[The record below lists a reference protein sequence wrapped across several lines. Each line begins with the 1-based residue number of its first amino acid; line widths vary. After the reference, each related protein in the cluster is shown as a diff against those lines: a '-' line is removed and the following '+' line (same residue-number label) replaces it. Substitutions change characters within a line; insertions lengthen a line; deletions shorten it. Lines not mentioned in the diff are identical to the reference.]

1 VSPRPVK
8 DEVAAIVVAAGSG
21 VRLGREIPKAA
32 IEIGGVPMV
41 TRAVQSMLSG
51 GADRVVVAAPEA
63 WADKFAHV
71 LTPLAER
78 VKVIPGGLLRQDSV
92 RLALE
97 QIEAASIIL
106 VHDAARPLVPPF
118 VVDRVI
124 EAVRDGSPAVIP
136 VVPQV
141 DSLRR
146 IRRSWTVAVDRSTF
160 LRVQTPQGFD
170 AETLRRAHANAGGKE
185 FTDDA
190 TMCEAIDVPVS
201 TVPGDGLA
209 FKITEPM
216 DLVLAEVIAR
226 GES

>member
-1 VSPRPVK
+1 MTSAPAKP
-8 DEVAAIVVAAGSG
+8 EVAAIVVAAGSG
-21 VRLGREIPKAA
+21 IRLGREIPKAA
-32 IEIGGVPMV
+32 IEIAGVPMV
-41 TRAVQSMLSG
+41 TRSVQAMFSG
-51 GADRVVVAAPEA
+51 GVDKAVVVAPEA
-63 WADKFAHV
+63 WVERFSHFFPAYPD
-71 LTPLAER
+71 R
-78 VKVIPGGLLRQDSV
+78 VKVISGGVMRQDSV
-92 RLALE
+92 RLGLVHMGDAD
-97 QIEAASIIL
+97 IVL

-124 EAVRDGSPAVIP
+124 EAVRDGAPVVIP

-146 IRRSWTVAVDRSTF
+146 IRRNWTVAVDRSTF
-160 LRVQTPQGFD
+160 LRVQTPQGFE
-170 AETLRRAHANAGGKE
+170 AQVLRRAHAQAGDKE

-190 TMCEAIDVPVS
+190 TMCEAIGMPVM

-209 FKITEPM
+209 FKITDPM

>member
-1 VSPRPVK
+1 MNPRTGK
-8 DEVAAIVVAAGSG
+8 EEVVAVVVAAGSG

-32 IEIGGVPMV
+32 IEIAGVPMV
-41 TRAVQSMLSG
+41 TRAVRAMLAG
-51 GADRVVVAAPEA
+51 GVDRVVVAVPEA
-63 WADKFAHV
+63 WIEKFTYFLTAFADR
-71 LTPLAER
+71 T
-78 VKVIPGGLLRQDSV
+78 KVIAGGMLRQDSV

-97 QIEAASIIL
+97 HVGPASIVL

-124 EAVRDGSPAVIP
+124 EAVREGAAAVIP
-136 VVPQV
+136 VMPLA

-160 LRVQTPQGFD
+160 LRVQTPQGFE
-170 AETLRRAHANAGGKE
+170 AETLRKAHAQAGDKE
-185 FTDDA
+185 YTDDA
-190 TMCEAIDVPVS
+190 TMCEAMDVSVT

>member
-1 VSPRPVK
+1 MTSQSFK

-32 IEIGGVPMV
+32 IEIAGVPMV
-41 TRAVQSMLSG
+41 TRAVQAMFAG
-51 GADRVVVAAPEA
+51 GVDKVVVVAPEA
-63 WADKFAHV
+63 WVERFGHFFTAYPD
-71 LTPLAER
+71 R
-78 VKVIPGGLLRQDSV
+78 VKVISGGLMRQDSV
-92 RLALE
+92 RLGLAHVG
-97 QIEAASIIL
+97 AAGIVL

-124 EAVRDGSPAVIP
+124 EAVRDGAPAVIP

-170 AETLRRAHANAGGKE
+170 TSTLRRAHSNAGDKE

-190 TMCEAIDVPVS
+190 TMCEAIDVPVT

-209 FKITEPM
+209 FKITDPM

-226 GES
+226 GDS

>member
-1 VSPRPVK
+1 MSPAGVK
-8 DEVAAIVVAAGSG
+8 AEVAAIVVAAGSG
-21 VRLGREIPKAA
+21 VRLGRELPKAA
-32 IEIGGVPMV
+32 IEIAGVPMV
-41 TRAVQSMLSG
+41 TRAVQAMFSG
-51 GADRVVVAAPEA
+51 GVDRVVVVAPEA
-63 WADKFAHV
+63 WVDRFSAF
-71 LTPLAER
+71 LTRYSER
-78 VKVIPGGLLRQDSV
+78 VKVIAGGLLRQDSV
-92 RLALE
+92 RAGLA
-97 QIEAASIIL
+97 QTSGADIIL

-124 EAVRDGSPAVIP
+124 EAVRDGASAVIP

-170 AETLRRAHANAGGKE
+170 AETLRKAHESAGDKE

-190 TMCEAIDVPVS
+190 TMCEAIDIQVV

-209 FKITEPM
+209 FKITDPM

>member
-1 VSPRPVK
+1 MNGK

-32 IEIGGVPMV
+32 IEVAGVPMV
-41 TRAVQSMLSG
+41 TRSVQAMLSG
-51 GADRVVVAAPEA
+51 GADKAVVVAPEA
-63 WADKFAHV
+63 WADKFTYFFTGYAD
-71 LTPLAER
+71 R
-78 VKVIPGGLLRQDSV
+78 VKVIPGGLMRQDSV
-92 RLALE
+92 RLGLSHIGSAN
-97 QIEAASIIL
+97 IVL

-124 EAVRDGSPAVIP
+124 QAVRDGAPAVIP
-136 VVPQV
+136 VLPQI

-146 IRRSWTVAVDRSTF
+146 MRRSWTVAVDRSTF

-170 AETLRRAHANAGGKE
+170 ADVLRKAHANAGDKE
-185 FTDDA
+185 YTDDA
-190 TMCEAIDVPVS
+190 TMCEAIDVPVM

-226 GES
+226 GDS

>member
-1 VSPRPVK
+1 MNRNGVQ
-8 DEVAAIVVAAGSG
+8 EVVAIVVAAGSG

-32 IEIGGVPMV
+32 IEIAGVPMV
-41 TRAVQSMLSG
+41 TRAVRAMLSG
-51 GADRVVVAAPEA
+51 GVDRVVVVAPEA
-63 WADKFAHV
+63 WIDKFN
-71 LTPLAER
+71 LFLAAYADR
-78 VKVIPGGLLRQDSV
+78 TKIIAGGLLRQDSV
-92 RLALE
+92 RLGLE
-97 QIEAASIIL
+97 QIGTAEIVL

-124 EAVRDGSPAVIP
+124 EAVREGAPAVIP
-136 VVPQV
+136 VLPLA

-146 IRRSWTVAVDRSTF
+146 IRRTWTVAVDRSTF

-170 AETLRRAHANAGGKE
+170 AEILRKAHANTGDKE

-190 TMCEAIDVPVS
+190 TMVEAIDVAVS

-209 FKITEPM
+209 FKITDPM

-226 GES
+226 GDS

>member
-1 VSPRPVK
+1 MSPAAGQGV
-8 DEVAAIVVAAGSG
+8 VAIVVAAGSG

-32 IEIGGVPMV
+32 IEIAGVPMV
-41 TRAVQSMLSG
+41 TRAVRAMLSG

-63 WADKFAHV
+63 WTDRFAHF
-71 LTPLAER
+71 LAAYADR
-78 VKVIPGGLLRQDSV
+78 TKVIAGGLLRQDSV

-97 QIEAASIIL
+97 QIGDADIVL

-124 EAVRDGSPAVIP
+124 EAVREGSPAVIP
-136 VVPQV
+136 VLPLA

-146 IRRSWTVAVDRSTF
+146 IRRTWTVAVDRSTF

-170 AETLRRAHANAGGKE
+170 AATLRKAHANAGDKE

-226 GES
+226 GDS

>member
-1 VSPRPVK
+1 MSRSGR
-8 DEVAAIVVAAGSG
+8 DEVVAIVVAAGSG

-32 IEIGGVPMV
+32 IEIAGVPMV
-41 TRAVQSMLSG
+41 TRAVRAMLVG
-51 GADRVVVAAPEA
+51 GAGRVVVAAPEA
-63 WADKFAHV
+63 WTDRFSYF
-71 LTPLAER
+71 LTGYSDRA
-78 VKVIPGGLLRQDSV
+78 KVIPGGLLRQDSV
-92 RLALE
+92 RIALE
-97 QIEAASIIL
+97 QVEDAEVVL

-124 EAVRDGSPAVIP
+124 EAVRDGAPAVIP
-136 VVPQV
+136 VLPLA

-146 IRRSWTVAVDRSTF
+146 IRRNWTVAVDRSTF

-170 AETLRRAHANAGGKE
+170 AATLRKAHANSGDRE
-185 FTDDA
+185 FSDDA
-190 TMCEAIDVPVS
+190 TMCEAIDVPVT

-226 GES
+226 DES

>member
-1 VSPRPVK
+1 MSPRGK

-21 VRLGREIPKAA
+21 VRLGREVPKAA
-32 IEIGGVPMV
+32 IEIAGVPMV
-41 TRAVQSMLSG
+41 ARAVQAMMAG

-63 WADKFAHV
+63 WVDRFA
-71 LTPLAER
+71 AFMAGYGDR
-78 VKVIPGGLLRQDSV
+78 VKVIAGGVMRQDSV
-92 RLALE
+92 RLALA
-97 QIEAASIIL
+97 QVGGAGIVL
-106 VHDAARPLVPPF
+106 VHDAARALVPPF

-124 EAVRDGSPAVIP
+124 EAVRDGGRAVIP
-136 VVPQV
+136 VMPQV

-146 IRRSWTVAVDRSTF
+146 IRRNVTVSVDRSTF
-160 LRVQTPQGFD
+160 LRVQTPQGF
-170 AETLRRAHANAGGKE
+170 ETEVLRKAHATSGDKE
-185 FTDDA
+185 YTDDA
-190 TMCEAIDVPVS
+190 TMCEAIDVAVT